1 MTQKEAD
8 LFIEKLQLLGSVP
21 GLHSISVLCEK
32 LGNPQDKLSFVHIA
46 GTNGKGSVLAYLSE
60 TCKAAGYK
68 VGRYSSPTISDY
80 RERFQINGRM
90 ISKKDLCSYLER
102 IKEACELIVA
112 EGENHPTAFE
122 VETALAF
129 LYFKEKECDI
139 VILECGMGGE
149 LDATNI
155 IKTAKVAVLTSIS
168 KDHTAFLGNTIEE
181 IAAHKAGIIKRRML
195 ALEERVE
202 TEEKQSNVSSQMSVV
217 VYPSE
222 MAVCRVIE
230 ERCKE
235 QGIPKENLMF
245 TDATLL
251 KNIKYGIKKQVF
263 RYKQWDKMEISLLG
277 KHQVLNAAVALDA
290 VDALKRQGYSI
301 PEKAVRKAFSQV
313 TWQGRMEIVATKP
326 MFVLDGAHN
335 KDGAKK
341 LAESIETYFKD
352 KKLIYIMGMF
362 RDKEYEEIIALTHD
376 YAKQIITVKPPNQP
390 RAMEA
395 YELAMEISKVHK
407 QVTVADS
414 LEEAVEMSRLLA
426 DKDTVIL
433 VFGSL
438 SYLGAIKKIIVDKK

>member
-202 TEEKQSNVSSQMSVV
+202 TEKKQSNVSSQMSVV

-251 KNIKYGIKKQVF
+251 KNIKYGNYIIEEVKA
-263 RYKQWDKMEISLLG
+263 
-277 KHQVLNAAVALDA
+277 NASA
-290 VDALKRQGYSI
+290 
-301 PEKAVRKAFSQV
+301 
-313 TWQGRMEIVATKP
+313 
-326 MFVLDGAHN
+326 
-335 KDGAKK
+335 
-341 LAESIETYFKD
+341 YFKESQE
-352 KKLIYIMGMF
+352 KLYKLLIS
-362 RDKEYEEIIALTHD
+362 
-376 YAKQIITVKPPNQP
+376 ITN
-390 RAMEA
+390 
-395 YELAMEISKVHK
+395 
-407 QVTVADS
+407 
-414 LEEAVEMSRLLA
+414 
-426 DKDTVIL
+426 
-433 VFGSL
+433 
-438 SYLGAIKKIIVDKK
+438 